1 MSFARKAVHWSKEDV
16 RAAAAVLRE
25 DWWDLNHSLR
35 RVNYEQQAEGG
46 LLREDYVIEDDI
58 RPIAKL
64 ICCLDKDYHAVMSI
78 LIFVHEFRGLIEEAQ
93 QEEGAADAGSEPSP
107 EGDHPDRGQHSGDR

>member
-35 RVNYEQQAEGG
+35 RVQYEQEANQGS
-46 LLREDYVIEDDI
+46 LRDDYDILEDI

-64 ICCLDKDYHAVMSI
+64 ICLLDQDYHACRSI
-78 LIFVHEFRGLIEEAQ
+78 LIFVHEFRSLIEEAQ

-107 EGDHPDRGQHSGDR
+107 EGNHPDRGSH